1 MQALVEHYVAAGQP
15 ELVEQCVLKMDIMSL
30 DLNQASN
37 ALCAFLVWLS
47 RNGVPNRHIRAAAAS
62 RPPLAIWQPTTEQ
75 QQQQF
80 PPALR
85 PATANNQP
93 LLKCVPPIACPALQ
107 LIPLCIQHRLFA
119 ALLHIFPAALL
130 DYQTPAALLLVA
142 SAAAGEAEGAEA
154 AAGEAAAAVVGSE
167 AEPAALDALLQQRE
181 SLRLGY
187 KLLLYIRCLLL
198 GDKYP
203 LGELL
208 PAPMLAWRCSSSLTI
223 CHQTS
228 H

>member
-130 DYQTPAALLLVA
+130 DYQTPAALLVVA
-142 SAAAGEAEGAEA
+142 SAAAGEAEAAEAPAA
-154 AAGEAAAAVVGSE
+154 AAGEAVVGIE
-167 AEPAALDALLQQRE
+167 AEPAALDSGLLLQQRE

-203 LGELL
+203 LGELQHAL
-208 PAPMLAWRCSSSLTI
+208 LVAPWGCSS
-223 CHQTS
+223 C
-228 H
+228 